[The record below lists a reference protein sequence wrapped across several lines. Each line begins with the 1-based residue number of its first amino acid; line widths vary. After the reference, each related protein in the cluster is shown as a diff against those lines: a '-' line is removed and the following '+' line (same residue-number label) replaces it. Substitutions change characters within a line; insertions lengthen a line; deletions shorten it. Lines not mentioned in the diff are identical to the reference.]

1 MFCHAN
7 IDYPDPL
14 SPCSRMNLIVRLL
27 DRILRRTNFFFCLW
41 NLSILDFLNNLK
53 KSGGGGGKESSL
65 IYMPFNF

>member
-14 SPCSRMNLIVRLL
+14 SLCSRMNLMIVRLL

-41 NLSILDFLNNLK
+41 NLSILDFLNNK
-53 KSGGGGGKESSL
+53 KKRGEKGEFTH
-65 IYMPFNF
+65 IHAF